1 VYERY
6 LNCDETAFSSC
17 DVVYPE
23 VFVAVSF

>member
-6 LNCDETAFSSC
+6 LNLDSRFGSS

-23 VFVAVSF
+23 VFVAMSF